1 MNENK
6 KSAEHDYFQA
16 SQVIADN
23 EIVNV
28 AKIKEALL
36 KRQRPNCSYI
46 DPKDEA
52 NETDWDN

>member
-1 MNENK
+1 MNETK
-6 KSAEHDYFQA
+6 KAIEHEHAEA
-16 SQVIADN
+16 LKVIADN

-28 AKIKEALL
+28 AKIKEALV
-36 KRQRPNCSYI
+36 KRQRPTCSYI